1 MNTESPPLPLGERSR
16 AARVRGSL
24 LALLLLAACSTTE
37 PAPVEPVAEQAQPP
51 GPQLYLE
58 PPAVKARVK
67 RIDGRFVAEVVDVR
81 GEPRPQGVDRL
92 QLLLGR
98 DVRVVDP
105 STSPTPLPLG
115 ERPPQS
121 GG

>member
-1 MNTESPPLPLGERSR
+1 MKTR
-16 AARVRGSL
+16 AIAIL
-24 LALLLLAACSTTE
+24 LATALAACSATE
-37 PAPVEPVAEQAQPP
+37 PAPVPPVAEQSQPP
-51 GPQLYLE
+51 EPQLYLE

-67 RIDGRFVAEVVDVR
+67 KVDGRFVAEVVDVR
-81 GEPRPQGVDRL
+81 GEARSQGVDRL

-105 STSPTPLPLG
+105 STSPTPPPVG
-115 ERPPQS
+115 ERPPQT

>member
-1 MNTESPPLPLGERSR
+1 MTIR
-16 AARVRGSL
+16 ALAVL
-24 LALLLLAACSTTE
+24 LATALAACSTTE
-37 PAPVEPVAEQAQPP
+37 PTPVQPVAEPP
-51 GPQLYLE
+51 QSTAPQYYLE
-58 PPAVKARVK
+58 PPAIKMRVK
-67 RIDGRFVAEVVDVR
+67 KIDDRFVAEVVDVR
-81 GEPRPQGVDRL
+81 GEARSQGVDRL

-105 STSPTPLPLG
+105 STFPTPLPVG

>member
-1 MNTESPPLPLGERSR
+1 MILR
-16 AARVRGSL
+16 AVCIFIA
-24 LALLLLAACSTTE
+24 LAFAACSTTE
-37 PAPVEPVAEQAQPP
+37 PTPVEPVPEIPQVIL
-51 GPQLYLE
+51 PQLYLE
-58 PPAVKARVK
+58 PPSVKMRVK
-67 RIDGRFVAEVVDVR
+67 KIDGRFVAEVVEVR
-81 GEPRPQGVDRL
+81 GETRTHGVDRL

-105 STSPTPLPLG
+105 TTSSPTPLPLG

>member
-1 MNTESPPLPLGERSR
+1 MNLR
-16 AARVRGSL
+16 AVVIF
-24 LALLLLAACSTTE
+24 LALAFAACSTTE
-37 PAPVEPVAEQAQPP
+37 PAPVQPVAEQAQPP
-51 GPQLYLE
+51 APQLYLE

-105 STSPTPLPLG
+105 STAAPPSPPPPLG

>member
-1 MNTESPPLPLGERSR
+1 MSLR
-16 AARVRGSL
+16 AVCIF
-24 LALLLLAACSTTE
+24 LAFAACSTTE
-37 PAPVEPVAEQAQPP
+37 PTPVPPVAEQPQPTA
-51 GPQLYLE
+51 PQLYLE

-67 RIDGRFVAEVVDVR
+67 KIDGRFVAEVVDVR

-105 STSPTPLPLG
+105 STAPPSPTPLPVG
-115 ERPPQS
+115 ERPPPS

>member
-1 MNTESPPLPLGERSR
+1 MKTR
-16 AARVRGSL
+16 AIAVL
-24 LALLLLAACSTTE
+24 LATALAACSTTE
-37 PAPVEPVAEQAQPP
+37 PAPLPVPPVAEQPQPP
-51 GPQLYLE
+51 APQLYLE

-105 STSPTPLPLG
+105 STAPPSPTPQTV
-115 ERPPQS
+115 PQ
-121 GG
+121 